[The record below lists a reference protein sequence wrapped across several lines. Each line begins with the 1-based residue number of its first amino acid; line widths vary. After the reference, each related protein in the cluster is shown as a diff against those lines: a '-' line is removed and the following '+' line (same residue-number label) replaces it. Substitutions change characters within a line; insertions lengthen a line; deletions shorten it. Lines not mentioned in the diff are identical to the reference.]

1 MKNYFPPFLSM
12 FLINCFNVFHLSMVS
27 FFCNGATFTAESF
40 WGIFSLIND
49 EHFVSFMYMAIVL
62 AFGQIVSVVL
72 VTRMFPDPIIP
83 ALALTLDP
91 FIASFIVQ
99 LGNIQTLPGNFSM
112 FGYIFIFLGIFVIL
126 LGQCLYQKE
135 KSSTD

>member
-1 MKNYFPPFLSM
+1 M
-12 FLINCFNVFHLSMVS
+12 IS
-27 FFCNGATFTAESF
+27 FFCNGATFTTESF

-126 LGQCLYQKE
+126 LGQCLYQK
-135 KSSTD
+135 